1 MSYTSG
7 VRGGPEAPVRV
18 ATVVAM
24 TGEQVSEPI
33 AASGR
38 TRRPRRTWPQRI
50 LLLLGII
57 LAIAFFGAARFFWE
71 ARTVLADLP
80 RISVGPDVLAQEGS
94 PGEPINVLLLGV
106 DSSEGL
112 DPDDPV
118 RQGRDVEDEA
128 RGIVRP
134 DAILILRLDPATGR
148 AAVLSLPRDLIV
160 EAPGGSVTRINATQA
175 VGGVESLITTI
186 DNNFAIPINNFVVA
200 DFAGFAELVELV
212 GGVPINFPFP
222 TRDLG
227 SGLAVDAGCFA
238 LNGAESLAYVRARS
252 IEEFIDGEW
261 TPLAATAPDLARIE
275 RQQEFLVLALEEV
288 FSVGRADISRLR
300 GFVDAGSQ
308 AVQLDEQLTPGD
320 MLELASAFADYDT
333 DALRVTTIPVRA
345 SFSEEGIYLGEQF
358 QAEQAG
364 ELLAVF
370 QGTADGVRPSQ
381 VELAVGSNDD
391 RHAEQLGERGFVTQQ
406 NEQTRDGPTQVV
418 FDPAD
423 REQAELVARY
433 LEAVPAFAV
442 EPGQPLRLDV
452 GPDFSG
458 IRQFPRPQR
467 DVAIALDAALS
478 STLGA
483 SEAPPGT
490 APSQASQTAT
500 TAPETATATQSGDE
514 SSVTSFATATTSS
527 LPSNSV
533 AELTDEPNG
542 STTTQV
548 LAPTINVRG
557 RPAVGATC
565 NQTGG

>member
-1 MSYTSG
+1 MG
-7 VRGGPEAPVRV
+7 
-18 ATVVAM
+18 
-24 TGEQVSEPI
+24 SEMCI
-33 AASGR
+33 
-38 TRRPRRTWPQRI
+38 
-50 LLLLGII
+50 
-57 LAIAFFGAARFFWE
+57 
-71 ARTVLADLP
+71 
-80 RISVGPDVLAQEGS
+80 
-94 PGEPINVLLLGV
+94 
-106 DSSEGL
+106 
-112 DPDDPV
+112 
-118 RQGRDVEDEA
+118 RD
-128 RGIVRP
+128 R
-134 DAILILRLDPATGR
+134 
-148 AAVLSLPRDLIV
+148 
-160 EAPGGSVTRINATQA
+160 
-175 VGGVESLITTI
+175 
-186 DNNFAIPINNFVVA
+186 
-200 DFAGFAELVELV
+200 
-212 GGVPINFPFP
+212 
-222 TRDLG
+222 
-227 SGLAVDAGCFA
+227 
-238 LNGAESLAYVRARS
+238 
-252 IEEFIDGEW
+252 
-261 TPLAATAPDLARIE
+261 
-275 RQQEFLVLALEEV
+275 
-288 FSVGRADISRLR
+288 
-300 GFVDAGSQ
+300 
-308 AVQLDEQLTPGD
+308 
-320 MLELASAFADYDT
+320 
-333 DALRVTTIPVRA
+333 
-345 SFSEEGIYLGEQF
+345 
-358 QAEQAG
+358 AEQAG

-467 DVAIALDAALS
+467 DVAIVLDAALS

-483 SEAPPGT
+483 SEAPPDT